1 MTELPRATQI
11 LPSGQWQA
19 RTARDTV
26 TAGFD
31 DRHRRRKRYTG
42 EKGLSFLL
50 DLPEAVALRDGDGL
64 LLEGGGVVLVRA
76 APEPLI
82 EVRGRDALHL
92 LRLAWHLG
100 NRHLPAEIDG
110 ERILIREDHVILR
123 MLQPVRNTRNIGKR
137 DMVLN
142 DALPRIEIDPETYEV
157 RADGEL
163 LICEPA
169 AVLPM
174 AQRYFLF

>member
-1 MTELPRATQI
+1 MTETTLPRATQI
-11 LPSGQWQA
+11 LPAGQWQA
-19 RTARDTV
+19 RTARDSI

-82 EVRGRDALHL
+82 EVRGGSTEHL

-100 NRHLPAEIDG
+100 NRHLPAEISG

-123 MLQPVRNTRNIGKR
+123 MLQGLGAIVAKVEAPFN
-137 DMVLN
+137 
-142 DALPRIEIDPETYEV
+142 PEGGAYGEHNRHTGH
-157 RADGEL
+157 RHGEL
-163 LICEPA
+163 HDHGDGHLHA
-169 AVLPM
+169 H
-174 AQRYFLF
+174 